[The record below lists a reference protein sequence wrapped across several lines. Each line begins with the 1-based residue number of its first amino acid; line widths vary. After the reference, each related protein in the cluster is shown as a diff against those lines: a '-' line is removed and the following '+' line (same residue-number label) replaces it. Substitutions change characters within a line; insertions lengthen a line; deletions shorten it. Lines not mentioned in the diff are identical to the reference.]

1 MLYVLDGSGFLFRAY
16 YSLPAIVD
24 KNWKN
29 AAAIFWFFRMLLKLL
44 QEKPEHFAIAFDPG
58 KKTIRS
64 ETFKEYKANRPKID
78 DSFKNQIP
86 IIIDICKQTW
96 FNVEIIDNY
105 EADDVIASLVKNY
118 KDDSVVV
125 SSDKDLK
132 QLIDDKVKFLEP
144 KTMEYTDTKKF
155 LEDYWFT
162 PSWMVLYLALLWDAS
177 DNIPWV
183 NWIWKKTAQS
193 IVSKYDNMEDL
204 FENLWELPI
213 KLSEKLKENKE
224 LIEKNI
230 KLVSLYQPWE
240 YTYESIIQKAN
251 IDKINFE
258 KLKDILVWEFGFN
271 SFWKLI
277 DKASSDIKQP
287 TQMSLF

>member
-1 MLYVLDGSGFLFRAY
+1 MFYVLDGSGFLFRAY
-16 YSLPAIVD
+16 YSLPIIVD

-29 AAAIFWFFRMLLKLL
+29 ATAIFWFFRMLLRLL
-44 QEKPEHFAIAFDPG
+44 QEKPKYFAVVFDPG

-64 ETFKEYKANRPKID
+64 KEFEEYKSNRPKID

-96 FNVEIIDNY
+96 FDVEIIDNY
-105 EADDVIASLVKNY
+105 EADDVIASLIKNY
-118 KDDSVVV
+118 KDDSVIV

-132 QLIDDKVKFLEP
+132 QLISEKVKFLEP
-144 KTMEYTDTKKF
+144 KTMEYTDIKKF
-155 LEDYWFT
+155 IKDYWFN

-193 IVSKYDNMEDL
+193 IVSKYNNIKEL
-204 FENLWELPI
+204 FDNLWEFPP
-213 KLSEKLKENKE
+213 KLSEKLKENKK

-230 KLVSLYQPWE
+230 KLVSLYEPWE
-240 YTYESIIQKAN
+240 YTYENIKQIAN
-251 IDKINFE
+251 IDRIDFE
-258 KLKDILVWEFGFN
+258 KLKNILVWEFGFN

-277 DKASSDIKQP
+277 DKVKNNIQQP
-287 TQMSLF
+287 KQMSLF